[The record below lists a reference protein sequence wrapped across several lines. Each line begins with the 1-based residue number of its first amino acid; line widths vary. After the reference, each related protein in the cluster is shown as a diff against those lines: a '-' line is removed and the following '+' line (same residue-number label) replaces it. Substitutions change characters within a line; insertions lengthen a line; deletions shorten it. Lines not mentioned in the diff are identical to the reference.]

1 MLTTPPLL
9 ITFFSSGCLRMAKGT
24 FQSNRKKE
32 KKKKEKKKKK
42 KKDHFFILPL
52 FVLLG
57 EICIKNT

>member
-32 KKKKEKKKKK
+32 KKKKERKEEEEKKRP
-42 KKDHFFILPL
+42 FLYITS
-52 FVLLG
+52 
-57 EICIKNT
+57 ICLTR